1 MSLEVNQAAINFGTV
16 SISVSI
22 TRLTRERIVVFSVAD
37 TESQGDEVQ
46 TTVRFPI
53 PESGTGEPAAEPVS
67 VASPH
72 TASQTPPV
80 PANILELG
88 TSLSSDLVV
97 GPLGTLTGEA
107 RIRRAY
113 EIGFRHKA
121 FLDTGVGPGPS
132 SIITGTNKV
141 YGILRTG
148 RSAHSD
154 PCWCDS
160 FRVYKSW
167 VGEPFLP
174 RSISQAFPSKA
185 ELQAYFAGAG
195 YSDLPAKVQ
204 LRASK

>member
-37 TESQGDEVQ
+37 AESQGEAVQ

-53 PESGTGEPAAEPVS
+53 PESEAGEPAAESAS
-67 VASPH
+67 VVAPLTILH
-72 TASQTPPV
+72 TPPV
-80 PANILELG
+80 PANILDLG
-88 TSLSSDLVV
+88 TTLSSDLVV
-97 GPLGTLTGEA
+97 GSLGSLTGEA

-132 SIITGTNKV
+132 SITTGSNRV
-141 YGILRTG
+141 DGILRTG

>member
-1 MSLEVNQAAINFGTV
+1 MALAGS
-16 SISVSI
+16 SVSL
-22 TRLTRERIVVFSVAD
+22 RS
-37 TESQGDEVQ
+37 
-46 TTVRFPI
+46 
-53 PESGTGEPAAEPVS
+53 
-67 VASPH
+67 
-72 TASQTPPV
+72 
-80 PANILELG
+80 LG
-88 TSLSSDLVV
+88 TSSTYDRIVASFGRV
-97 GPLGTLTGEA
+97 TGEA
-107 RIRRAY
+107 RIRRAF

-121 FLDTGVGPGPS
+121 FLDSGVGPGPS